1 MAVLLQLLLWGTNM
15 SFMYSSKTNMFY
27 FSDDPNVPEGSIE
40 VDDET
45 FTKYV
50 QIPPE
55 NKQRGPDENGLPSW
69 VDAPKPTKEE
79 YVLQAE
85 YKKAE
90 EMAKVAL
97 IIAPLQDAVDMDMA
111 TDEETALL
119 TAWKKYRVL
128 LNRVDTST
136 APDIVWPT
144 APQ

>member
-1 MAVLLQLLLWGTNM
+1 MAVLLQFLLWGTNM